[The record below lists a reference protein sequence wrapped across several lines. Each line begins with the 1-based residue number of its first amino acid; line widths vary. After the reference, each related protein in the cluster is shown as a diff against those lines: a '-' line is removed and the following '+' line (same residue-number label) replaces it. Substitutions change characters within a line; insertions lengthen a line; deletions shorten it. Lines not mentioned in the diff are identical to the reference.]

1 MITYTTK
8 ELKLCTE
15 ISRVASP
22 ENYRSMFQH
31 MIDVA
36 QPYGNDN
43 SEVWV
48 NKMTV
53 KTTKMWETMYADQ
66 LDDSHE
72 LWLDEQLRKQYQAV

>member
-15 ISRVASP
+15 FSRVSTP
-22 ENYRSMFQH
+22 ENYRSMYEH
-31 MIDVA
+31 LVEVA
-36 QPYGNDN
+36 RPNAN
-43 SEVWV
+43 ENAEVWV

-53 KTTKMWETMYADQ
+53 KTTKMWETINADQ

>member
-15 ISRVASP
+15 ISRIASP

-53 KTTKMWETMYADQ
+53 KTTKMWERMYADQ

-72 LWLDEQLRKQYQAV
+72 LWLDEQLRKQYMAV